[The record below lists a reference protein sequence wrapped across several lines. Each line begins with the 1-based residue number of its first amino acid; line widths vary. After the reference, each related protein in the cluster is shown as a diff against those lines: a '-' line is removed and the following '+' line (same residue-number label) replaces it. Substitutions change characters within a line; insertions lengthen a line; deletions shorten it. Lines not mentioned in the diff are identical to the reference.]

1 MPVSGDWPFW
11 SCKGGAGFI
20 LPSDTGIHA
29 CVPPNPPE
37 RYPNQVQFDM
47 KPAKPRAIVS
57 HDAGLL
63 KIVIPA
69 RRQWFAMIFLS
80 FWLCGWLVGELTAL
94 VILLS
99 GKAKGPP
106 IAFLVF
112 WLTFWTLG
120 GTLALLNVLWMAAGR
135 EVITLE
141 GPRLVIR
148 QEIFG
153 RGLTRTFDVARI
165 RFFRVSPVYRRG
177 GFPFGL
183 GLVAFDYGAKT
194 YRFGIMI
201 EEAEAGLLI
210 EQLRG
215 YLPPNVM

>member
-1 MPVSGDWPFW
+1 
-11 SCKGGAGFI
+11 
-20 LPSDTGIHA
+20 
-29 CVPPNPPE
+29 
-37 RYPNQVQFDM
+37 VQFDM
-47 KPAKPRAIVS
+47 KPSKPRAVVS

-94 VILLS
+94 FILLS
-99 GKAKGPP
+99 GKFKGPP
-106 IAFLVF
+106 TAFLVF
-112 WLTFWTLG
+112 WLAFWTLG

-148 QEIFG
+148 QEILG
-153 RGLTRTFDVARI
+153 RGLTRTFDVFQI
-165 RFFRVSPVYRRG
+165 RFLRVSPIGRRG
-177 GFPFGL
+177 AFPFGP
-183 GLVAFDYGAKT
+183 GVIAFDYGAKT

-201 EEAEAGLLI
+201 EEAEASLLI
-210 EQLRG
+210 ERLLG
-215 YLPPNVM
+215 YLPSSVM